1 MEDRK
6 SDLQFTAI
14 LVAAVVVVLAGI
26 RAAADIVAPFIISV
40 FVATLAGPLVF
51 WLHRHR
57 VPKLVAV
64 LLVVSSVVGFV
75 SLIVNVGIITL
86 EGLNENLPAY
96 QERLEELSESTAIW
110 LSELLDRPGMEFAY
124 SEILEELNLESVVSL
139 AGSTLIQFGNLLT
152 KSLLVVLTVL
162 FILLEA
168 FRLPGKL
175 AKALVDSE
183 RTWAGFREFATS
195 VQKYIAIKT
204 ATSLATGIAAGT
216 WVWILDVDYPVFWG
230 LVAFLF
236 NYIPNI
242 GSIVAAAPAVLMAI
256 LQHGGGAALAMA
268 VGYVVINIVIGSVIE
283 PHFMGDGVGLSPL
296 VVLMS
301 LVFWGW
307 MLGIAGM
314 ILSTPLAI
322 SVKIGLE
329 SYPETKW
336 IGTLVGSGKA

>member
-6 SDLQFTAI
+6 SSLQLNAI
-14 LVAAVVVVLAGI
+14 VLAATVVGLAGI

-64 LLVVSSVVGFV
+64 LLVVSSIVGFL

-86 EGLNENLPAY
+86 EGLNQNLPTY
-96 QERLEELSESTAIW
+96 QERLEELSESTAIR
-110 LSELLDRPGMEFAY
+110 LGEILGQSGIEIAY
-124 SEILEELNLESVVSL
+124 SEILENFNLGAVVSF

-168 FRLPGKL
+168 FRLPSKL
-175 AKALVDSE
+175 ATALVHTE

-204 ATSLATGIAAGT
+204 TTSLATGIAAGT

-236 NYIPNI
+236 NFIPNI

-256 LQHGGGAALAMA
+256 LQHGGGTGLAMA

-296 VVLMS
+296 IVLLS

-314 ILSTPLAI
+314 FLSTPLTI